1 MGRGPAVGVWRG
13 AMFNSLLFQIALCV
27 LLVFLIMSAMVSVV
41 QDIIIQGFRL
51 RAYNLRRSIVSL
63 LTDDTYQLEIADRF
77 YRHPMT
83 MAMSGGHA
91 HTEQME
97 PMTFVTALSTA
108 VQPAWSTGD
117 PIDTLP
123 ASVAALKDGDL
134 KKRLQLILPPP
145 GSPRE
150 AIIAS
155 VSAWFSTAE
164 AKMTERFKFDAIVLS
179 YATATALTLLFNVS
193 TLHVAQSFKSNAQL
207 TQTIASI
214 TPGLA
219 TSIDQNT
226 TSLTGA
232 ITATAPP
239 QAQVAAQGLKDSVR
253 LASVL
258 ACVKGD
264 SDLPIGWPWMAQLV
278 ELARARVDAATH
290 QTACQRAVEA
300 ADGDPALQ
308 ASLELVGSRA
318 QVIAAGSPA
327 AHHYGPD
334 FTTDGVWQI
343 LIGWMITIVAA
354 AQGAPFWFN
363 AIRKVAGK

>member
-1 MGRGPAVGVWRG
+1 
-13 AMFNSLLFQIALCV
+13 MFNSILFQIALCV
-27 LLVFLIMSAMVSVV
+27 LLVFLIMSAMVSVI
-41 QDIIIQGFRL
+41 QDVIIQGFRL

-63 LTDDTYQLEIADRF
+63 LTDDAYHLEIADRF

-83 MAMSGGHA
+83 MAMSGGHS
-91 HTEQME
+91 HTEVME
-97 PMTFVTALSTA
+97 PMTFVVALSTA

-150 AIIAS
+150 AIIAA
-155 VSAWFSTAE
+155 VTAWFNTAE

-193 TLHVAQSFKSNAQL
+193 TLHIAQSFKSNTQLAQA
-207 TQTIASI
+207 IAAI
-214 TPGLA
+214 TPNLA

-226 TSLTGA
+226 SSLTGA
-232 ITATAPP
+232 IAASGSP
-239 QAQVAAQGLKDSVR
+239 QAQVAEQGIRDSVR
-253 LASVL
+253 LASVV
-258 ACVKGD
+258 ACVKGN
-264 SDLPIGWPWMAQLV
+264 SDLPIGWPWMAQMV
-278 ELARARVDAATH
+278 ELARARLDAATQ
-290 QTACQRAVEA
+290 QTACQRAVA
-300 ADGDPALQ
+300 AAEGDPALQ
-308 ASLELVGSRA
+308 ASLALVSSQA
-318 QVIAAGSPA
+318 QVAAAAAPM

-334 FTTDGVWQI
+334 FRTDGVWQV
-343 LIGWMITIVAA
+343 LIGWAITIVAA